1 MTSWSEMDPG
11 PMDLSEPKGRL
22 ARMIAK
28 ALKDKGFIAYFA
40 GGCVRDHLRGQK
52 PQDFDIATTAT
63 PEKVEKIFRRTIPVG
78 KQFGV
83 MIVVEEDIPFEV
95 ATFRCEGGY
104 QNGRHPTRV
113 SFTQPEEDAK
123 RRDFTVNG
131 MFYDPFAE
139 KVIDFVEGMK
149 DLPLKVIRA
158 IGDPAARFEEDKLRL
173 LRAIRFAST
182 LGFEIEKK
190 TWEALCKKA
199 SKIREV
205 SLERIREELVKIFT
219 RSGAARG
226 FTLLSESGLMKEI
239 LPEVDAMRGVKQP
252 ENFHPEGDVYE
263 HTRLLLEHLQPPV
276 STTLAFSALFHDI
289 GKPKTSAVRK
299 GRLTFYEH
307 SEEGVKIAREIMR
320 RLRFSNEEIE
330 GVSEC
335 VANHMKFMD
344 VQKMRAG
351 KLKQFISRPHFE
363 EEMELHRLDCTAS
376 HGMLDNLTFLRDK
389 LKEYEHEELK
399 PKPFVNGHD
408 LMELGMKPGRAMKP
422 LLEEAFV
429 LQLEGRF
436 KNREDALEWLR
447 NAISKS

>member
-1 MTSWSEMDPG
+1 MDRG

-22 ARMIAK
+22 ACAIAK
-28 ALKDKGFIAYFA
+28 TLKDKGFTAYFA
-40 GGCVRDHLRGQK
+40 GGCVRDYLRGQK

-63 PEKVEKIFRRTIPVG
+63 PEKVEAIFRRTIPVG

-83 MIVVEEDIPFEV
+83 MIVLEEDIPFEV

-104 QNGRHPTRV
+104 QDGRHPTQV
-113 SFTQPEEDAK
+113 SFTQPEEDAR

-131 MFYDPFAE
+131 MFYDPCVE
-139 KVIDFVEGMK
+139 QVIDFVEGMK
-149 DLPLKVIRA
+149 DLSRKVIRA
-158 IGDPAARFEEDKLRL
+158 IGDPVARFGEDKLRL
-173 LRAIRFAST
+173 LRAVRFAST
-182 LGFEIEKK
+182 LDFEIEKK
-190 TWEALCKKA
+190 TWEALCRNA
-199 SKIREV
+199 SKIHEV
-205 SLERIREELVKIFT
+205 SPERIREELVKIFT

-226 FTLLSESGLMKEI
+226 LVLLSESGLMKEI
-239 LPEVDAMRGVKQP
+239 LPEVEAMRGVEQP
-252 ENFHPEGDVYE
+252 KKFHPEGDVYE
-263 HTRLLLEHLQPPV
+263 HTRLSLESLRPPV
-276 STTLAFSALFHDI
+276 STVLAFSALFHDI
-289 GKPKTSAVRK
+289 GKPGTSAMRK

-307 SEEGVKIAREIMR
+307 AEEGVKIVRGIMQ

-363 EEMELHRLDCTAS
+363 EEMELHRVDCTAS
-376 HGMLDNLTFLRDK
+376 HGMLDNLTFLRAK

-399 PKPFVNGHD
+399 PKPLVNGHD
-408 LMELGMKPGRAMKP
+408 LMELGMKPGKAMKP
-422 LLEEAFV
+422 ILEEAFV

-436 KNREDALEWLR
+436 KNREDALKWLR
-447 NAISKS
+447 DAISKS